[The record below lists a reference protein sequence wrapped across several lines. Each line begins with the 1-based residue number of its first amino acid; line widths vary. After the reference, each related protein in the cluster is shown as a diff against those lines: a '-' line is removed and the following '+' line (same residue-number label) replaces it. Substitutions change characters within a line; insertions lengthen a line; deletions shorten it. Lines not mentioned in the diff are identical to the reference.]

1 MIIYRPI
8 HVATNGIISFFL
20 MAELYSSVYVYYI
33 FFIHSSVNE
42 HLGYIHI
49 LAITKGEH
57 GVGRDKLGF
66 RD

>member
-8 HVATNGIISFFL
+8 HVAANVIISFFL
-20 MAELYSSVYVYYI
+20 MAELYSSVYVYNI

-49 LAITKGEH
+49 LAIYQRGTWGGE
-57 GVGRDKLGF
+57 G
-66 RD
+66 